1 MIEFVSLIIS
11 ILLQF
16 VAAFFA
22 MRLIKRTK
30 YSLAWILL
38 SLGFFFMAIRRLFE
52 LAYFEYE
59 HLPPIYSTLNSWIGI
74 LISILITIGVILMR
88 KIFLFMKKAEKDRI
102 EADLK
107 ELNAT
112 IRTEEKER
120 RRFAKDLHDD
130 LGPLL
135 STIKMSVS
143 ALSNQKNLDNKNEII
158 QNIDLVVDE
167 AISSIKNI
175 SNNLSP
181 HILTNFGL
189 ERAIKSFI
197 NKINLSKSVLIKYT
211 SNIENLK
218 IDETSEV
225 IAYRTVCELINNTIK
240 HAEASEININLEKN
254 NNILNITYHDNG
266 KGFDAEILNVDKKG
280 MGLNNIQNRIKSIK
294 GIFEISSSE
303 NQGIE
308 VKIQIK
314 I

>member
-1 MIEFVSLIIS
+1 MLEFISLIIS

-38 SLGFFFMAIRRLFE
+38 SMGFFFMAIRRVFE
-52 LAYFEYE
+52 LIYFEYDKI
-59 HLPPIYSTLNSWIGI
+59 PPFFSTLNSWIGI
-74 LISILITIGVILMR
+74 LISILITIGVFLMR
-88 KIFLFMKKAEKDRI
+88 KIFQFMKKAEEDRI

-112 IRTEEKER
+112 IKTEEKER

-181 HILTNFGL
+181 HILINFGL
-189 ERAIKSFI
+189 ERALKSFI
-197 NKINLSKSVLIKYT
+197 NKINLSKSISIHYI
-211 SNIENLK
+211 SNIENIK
-218 IDETSEV
+218 FDETTEV
-225 IAYRTVCELINNTIK
+225 IVYRTVCELINNTIK
-240 HAEASEININLEKN
+240 HAKASEIHINLSKN
-254 NNILNITYHDNG
+254 NEILNITYRDNG
-266 KGFDAEILNVDKKG
+266 KGFDAEILNVEKKG

-294 GIFEISSSE
+294 GSFEIVSSK

>member
-1 MIEFVSLIIS
+1 MIEYISLILS

-22 MRLIKRTK
+22 IRLIKRTK

-38 SLGFFFMAIRRLFE
+38 SSGFFFMAIRRVFE
-52 LAYFEYE
+52 LIYFEYDQ
-59 HLPPIYSTLNSWIGI
+59 LPYFFSTLNSWIGI
-74 LISILITIGVILMR
+74 LISILITVGVFLMR
-88 KIFLFMKKAEKDRI
+88 KIFQFMKKTEEDRV

-135 STIKMSVS
+135 STIKMSIS
-143 ALSNQKNLDNKNEII
+143 ALSNQKNLENKNEII
-158 QNIDLVVDE
+158 QNLDLVVDE

-181 HILTNFGL
+181 HILNNFGL
-189 ERAIKSFI
+189 ERALKSFI
-197 NKINLSKSVLIKYT
+197 NKINLSKSIVINYT
-211 SNIENLK
+211 SNVENLK
-218 IDETSEV
+218 LDETVEV
-225 IAYRTVCELINNTIK
+225 VVYRTVCELINNTIK
-240 HAEASEININLEKN
+240 YADASKIEIIVTQNDK
-254 NNILNITYHDNG
+254 ILDIIYRDNG
-266 KGFDAEILNVDKKG
+266 KGFDAEILNIEKKG

-294 GIFEISSSE
+294 GIFEIKSSE
-303 NQGIE
+303 NQGVE